1 MCWLLNYFLDNT
13 WLHHIGERSLKQWK
27 FYPRRHN
34 LCLNQWPINYVI
46 YSYSKHNWFWNWGWM
61 WNGSSHY
68 YVLTISPEL
77 LFFHSLQLCCFG
89 DFSSQRRKAS
99 ARGHGQ
105 RFMNWNAMCP
115 LRTFHGFEPI
125 DPPKKMVV
133 GAGVCVSLSWKLKW
147 SQRHWDP
154 FS

>member
-1 MCWLLNYFLDNT
+1 MEVLP
-13 WLHHIGERSLKQWK
+13 KKAQ
-27 FYPRRHN
+27 

-115 LRTFHGFEPI
+115 LRTFRGFEPI
-125 DPPKKMVV
+125 DPPPKKKWWW
-133 GAGVCVSLSWKLKW
+133 GQVCVCHCHGSWNDHKDIRILFHN
-147 SQRHWDP
+147 RGL
-154 FS
+154 